1 MFLQIIK
8 SLFFDKDKLEVR
20 NYRALYC
27 LFKMLY
33 KEALYCDFKYC
44 DDDIDNINNLFDY
57 NNADNVKILRRY
69 KYPIDYIRSARR

>member
-1 MFLQIIK
+1 
-8 SLFFDKDKLEVR
+8 
-20 NYRALYC
+20 
-27 LFKMLY
+27 MLY